1 MSLAHKVK
9 NRRIELGWSQDEL
22 ARRMGYS
29 SRTSIN
35 KIENGRPVSQKIIVR
50 LAEVL
55 GTTPSYL
62 MGWVDEFGNE
72 IKEDPIGT
80 AKELAALASN
90 PKIRDMIYDY
100 NMLSE
105 DKKKQ
110 ARDFIKFLKGS

>member
-1 MSLAHKVK
+1 MNLGDRVK
-9 NRRIELGWSQDEL
+9 RKRIELGLSQDEL
-22 ARRMGYS
+22 AKRMGYS

-35 KIENGRPVSQKIIVR
+35 KIENGRPISQKIIVR

-55 GTTPSYL
+55 DTTPSYL

-80 AKELAALASN
+80 AKELAAIALDLE
-90 PKIRDMIYDY
+90 IRDMIKDY
-100 NMLSE
+100 NMLSD